1 MPFFTNSS
9 LGMIIPIIF
18 LLSSFETQP
27 IKAQTLKIATLAP
40 EGSEWTEALHRIDQ
54 RIREA
59 TNDSVQLKVYAGGIQ
74 GDEPVVLR
82 KMRIGQLHGG
92 GFAGPS
98 MSQILPDIL
107 ALQLPF
113 LFHNYNEVDFVLE
126 NTKDL
131 FSKRY
136 RQRGYIN
143 LGWADIGFVH
153 ILSKVP
159 ISTLEDIQSHP
170 VWRLEGEPIT
180 EILFRLGNAY
190 SVPLTIPDVLM
201 GLQTDLVSVAYAS
214 PAAAIVLQWFS
225 RVSYINE
232 LPINFALGSFLLS
245 ERAYNKIPE
254 AYRQTLRAIS
264 EEEMRALSLEMRREN
279 VEALAVLKS
288 NGVQIN
294 KVSGLDLNTFE
305 ELVKETVEELLKG
318 PMPPDTHSQIQTLLE
333 QFRQEKR
340 AKTNAN

>member
-9 LGMIIPIIF
+9 LGMILPIIF
-18 LLSSFETQP
+18 LLSSFEAQP

-40 EGSEWTEALHRIDQ
+40 EGSGWTEALHRIDQ
-54 RIREA
+54 RIRKA
-59 TNDSVQLKVYAGGIQ
+59 TNDSVRLKVYAGGVQ

-82 KMRIGQLHGG
+82 KIRIGQLHGG

-98 MSQILPDIL
+98 MSKILPDIL

-113 LFHNYNEVDFVLE
+113 LFRDYNEVDFVLK
-126 NTKDL
+126 NTKEL

-136 RQRGYIN
+136 RQRGYVN

-153 ILSKVP
+153 LLSQAP
-159 ISTLEDIQSHP
+159 ISTLEEIQSHP

-180 EILFRLGNAY
+180 EILFRLGNVY
-190 SVPLTIPDVLM
+190 SAPLTIPDVLL
-201 GLQTDLVSVAYAS
+201 GLQTDLVSVVYAS
-214 PAAAIVLQWFS
+214 PAAAIILQWFS

-232 LPINFALGSFLLS
+232 LPINFALGVFLLS
-245 ERAYNKIPE
+245 DRAYNSIPE

-279 VEALAVLKS
+279 VEALSVLQS

-294 KVSGLDLNTFE
+294 KVSALDINTFE

-318 PMPPDTHSQIQTLLE
+318 PMPPDTHSQVQALLE
-333 QFRQEKR
+333 QFREEKR
-340 AKTNAN
+340 ARNNAD

>member
-9 LGMIIPIIF
+9 LGMILPIIF
-18 LLSSFETQP
+18 LLSSFDAQP

-40 EGSEWTEALHRIDQ
+40 EGSGWTEALHRIDQ

-113 LFHNYNEVDFVLE
+113 LFRDYSEVDFVLE

-136 RQRGYIN
+136 RKRGYVN

-153 ILSKVP
+153 LLSQVP
-159 ISTLEDIQSHP
+159 ISTLGDIQSHP

-180 EILFRLGNAY
+180 EILFRLGNVY
-190 SVPLTIPDVLM
+190 SAPLTIPDVLL
-201 GLQTDLVSVAYAS
+201 GLQTNLVSVVYAS

-232 LPINFALGSFLLS
+232 LPINFALGAFLLS
-245 ERAYNKIPE
+245 DRAYNSIPE

-279 VEALAVLKS
+279 VEALSVLQS

-294 KVSGLDLNTFE
+294 KVSALDLNTFE
-305 ELVKETVEELLKG
+305 ELVQETVEELLKG
-318 PMPPDTHSQIQTLLE
+318 PMPPDTHSQVQTLLE
-333 QFRQEKR
+333 HFREEKR
-340 AKTNAN
+340 DKTNAN

>member
-1 MPFFTNSS
+1 MPFSTSCS
-9 LGMIIPIIF
+9 LGMILPIIF
-18 LLSSFETQP
+18 LLSPFEAQP
-27 IKAQTLKIATLAP
+27 IKAQMLKIATLAP
-40 EGSEWTEALHRIDQ
+40 EGSGWTEALHRIDQ
-54 RIREA
+54 RIRKA

-113 LFHNYNEVDFVLE
+113 LFRDYNEVDFVLE
-126 NTKDL
+126 NTKTL

-153 ILSKVP
+153 LLSQVP

-180 EILFRLGNAY
+180 EILFRLGNVY
-190 SVPLTIPDVLM
+190 SAPLTIPDVLL
-201 GLQTDLVSVAYAS
+201 GLQTDLVSVVYAS

-225 RVSYINE
+225 RVSFINE
-232 LPINFALGSFLLS
+232 LPINFALGAFLLS
-245 ERAYNKIPE
+245 DRAYNSIPE

-279 VEALAVLKS
+279 VEALSVLQS

-294 KVSGLDLNTFE
+294 KVSELDLNTFE
-305 ELVKETVEELLKG
+305 ELVKVTIEELLKG
-318 PMPPDTHSQIQTLLE
+318 PMPPDTHSQVQTLLE
-333 QFRQEKR
+333 KFREEKQV
-340 AKTNAN
+340 KNDAN

>member
-1 MPFFTNSS
+1 
-9 LGMIIPIIF
+9 
-18 LLSSFETQP
+18 
-27 IKAQTLKIATLAP
+27 
-40 EGSEWTEALHRIDQ
+40 
-54 RIREA
+54 
-59 TNDSVQLKVYAGGIQ
+59 
-74 GDEPVVLR
+74 
-82 KMRIGQLHGG
+82 
-92 GFAGPS
+92 

-113 LFHNYNEVDFVLE
+113 LFRDYNEVDFVLE
-126 NTKDL
+126 NTNEL

-136 RQRGYIN
+136 RQRGYVN

-153 ILSKVP
+153 LLSQVP

-180 EILFRLGNAY
+180 EILFRLGNVY
-190 SVPLTIPDVLM
+190 STPLTIPDVLL
-201 GLQTDLVSVAYAS
+201 GLQTDLVSVVYAS

-232 LPINFALGSFLLS
+232 LPINFALGAFLLS
-245 ERAYNKIPE
+245 DRAYNSISE

-279 VEALAVLKS
+279 VEALSVLQS

-294 KVSGLDLNTFE
+294 KVSALDLNTFE
-305 ELVKETVEELLKG
+305 KLVKETIKELLKS
-318 PMPPDTHSQIQTLLE
+318 PMPPDTHSQVQTLLE
-333 QFRQEKR
+333 QFRKEKR
-340 AKTNAN
+340 AKQNAN

>member
-1 MPFFTNSS
+1 MPFSTSCS
-9 LGMIIPIIF
+9 LGMILPIIF
-18 LLSSFETQP
+18 LLSPFEAQP
-27 IKAQTLKIATLAP
+27 IKAQMLKIATLAP
-40 EGSEWTEALHRIDQ
+40 EGSGWTEALHRIDQ
-54 RIREA
+54 RIRKA

-113 LFHNYNEVDFVLE
+113 LFRDYNEVDFVLE
-126 NTKDL
+126 NTKTL

-153 ILSKVP
+153 LLSQVP

-180 EILFRLGNAY
+180 EILFRLGNVY
-190 SVPLTIPDVLM
+190 SAPLTIPDVLL
-201 GLQTDLVSVAYAS
+201 GLQTDLVSVVYAS

-225 RVSYINE
+225 RVSFINE
-232 LPINFALGSFLLS
+232 LPINFALGAFLLS
-245 ERAYNKIPE
+245 DRAYNSIPE

-279 VEALAVLKS
+279 VEALSVLQS

-294 KVSGLDLNTFE
+294 KVSALDLNTFE
-305 ELVKETVEELLKG
+305 KLVRETIKELLKG
-318 PMPPDTHSQIQTLLE
+318 PMPPDTHSQVQTLLE
-333 QFRQEKR
+333 KFREEKQV
-340 AKTNAN
+340 KNDAN

>member
-1 MPFFTNSS
+1 
-9 LGMIIPIIF
+9 MILPVIF
-18 LLSSFETQP
+18 LLSSFEAQP

-40 EGSEWTEALHRIDQ
+40 EGSGWTEALHRIDQ
-54 RIREA
+54 RIRKA

-82 KMRIGQLHGG
+82 KIRIGQLHGG

-107 ALQLPF
+107 AFQLPF
-113 LFHNYNEVDFVLE
+113 LFRDYDEIDFVLE

-136 RQRGYIN
+136 RQRGYVN

-153 ILSKVP
+153 LLSQVP

-180 EILFRLGNAY
+180 EILFRLGNVY
-190 SVPLTIPDVLM
+190 SAPLTIPDVLL
-201 GLQTDLVSVAYAS
+201 GLQTDLVSVVYAS
-214 PAAAIVLQWFS
+214 PAAAIVLQWFT

-232 LPINFALGSFLLS
+232 LPINFALGAFLLS
-245 ERAYNKIPE
+245 DRAYNSIPE
-254 AYRQTLRAIS
+254 AYRQILRAIS
-264 EEEMRALSLEMRREN
+264 EEEMRALSLQMRREN
-279 VEALAVLKS
+279 VEALSVLQS
-288 NGVQIN
+288 NGVKIN
-294 KVSGLDLNTFE
+294 KVSALDLNTFE

-318 PMPPDTHSQIQTLLE
+318 SMPLDTYSQVQTLLE
-333 QFRQEKR
+333 QFRQEKQ
-340 AKTNAN
+340 AKHNAN

>member
-1 MPFFTNSS
+1 MPFFTNFS
-9 LGMIIPIIF
+9 LGMILPIIF
-18 LLSSFETQP
+18 LLSSFEAQP
-27 IKAQTLKIATLAP
+27 IRAQTLKIATLAP
-40 EGSEWTEALHRIDQ
+40 EGSSWTEALHRINK
-54 RIREA
+54 RIKKA

-82 KMRIGQLHGG
+82 KMRIGQLQGG

-113 LFHNYNEVDFVLE
+113 LFSDYNEVDFVLE
-126 NTKDL
+126 NTKEN

-136 RQRGYIN
+136 RQRGYVN

-153 ILSKVP
+153 LLSQVP

-180 EILFRLGNAY
+180 EILFRLGNVY
-190 SVPLTIPDVLM
+190 SAPLTIPDVLL
-201 GLQTDLVSVAYAS
+201 GLQTDLVSVVYAS
-214 PAAAIVLQWFS
+214 PVAAIVLQWFT

-232 LPINFALGSFLLS
+232 FPINFALGAFLLS
-245 ERAYNKIPE
+245 ERAYNSIPQT
-254 AYRQTLRAIS
+254 YRQILRAIS
-264 EEEMRALSLEMRREN
+264 EEEMRTLSLEMRREN
-279 VEALAVLKS
+279 VEALAVLQS

-294 KVSGLDLNTFE
+294 KVSASELNTFE
-305 ELVKETVEELLKG
+305 DLVEETVEELLKG
-318 PMPPDTHSQIQTLLE
+318 PMPLETHSQVQALLE
-333 QFRQEKR
+333 QFRKEKR
-340 AKTNAN
+340 AKLNAN